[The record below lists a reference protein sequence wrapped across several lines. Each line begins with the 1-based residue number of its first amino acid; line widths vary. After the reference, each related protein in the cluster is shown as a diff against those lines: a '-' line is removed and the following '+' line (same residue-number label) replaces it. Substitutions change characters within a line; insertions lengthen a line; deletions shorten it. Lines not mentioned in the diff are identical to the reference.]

1 MKKNSLSLG
10 EFYDFKPLQCSFI
23 GVDYYVLHIIKKSKM
38 ADPLLSHDVIQRQ
51 EMAYAYVT
59 NLKRLCAP
67 QYAYIV
73 IVNVTA
79 LMLYELRRNG
89 RDEYTQ
95 KKRSTPLN
103 YTPQRTVCP
112 IEAQTKSTPLVF
124 LN

>member
-1 MKKNSLSLG
+1 
-10 EFYDFKPLQCSFI
+10 
-23 GVDYYVLHIIKKSKM
+23 M